1 MPKRVEVELD
11 IFSGM
16 PNPTWNLTDAQAAA
30 FVQRLEATPKGPAVT
45 LSGRLG
51 YRGFVVQVMIDGQT
65 QVVRV
70 QNGFVQ
76 TSIGTTDAFARDV
89 GRALE
94 RWLLDTGKPHLKN
107 ELFEIARREL
117 P

>member
-16 PNPTWNLTDAQAAA
+16 PNPTWNLTDAQAET
-30 FVQRLEATPKGPAVT
+30 FVQRLQSMPKAPAVT

-51 YRGFVVQVMIDGQT
+51 YRGFVVQVIRDGET
-65 QVVRV
+65 QVVHV

-76 TSIGTTDAFARDV
+76 TSAGATDAYARDA
-89 GRALE
+89 GRELE
-94 RWLLDTGKPHLKN
+94 RWLLDTGRPHLKS
-107 ELFEIARREL
+107 EHFEIVRREL

>member
-16 PNPTWNLTDAQAAA
+16 PNPTWNLTDAQAATL
-30 FVQRLEATPKGPAVT
+30 VQRLQSMPKAPAVT

-51 YRGFVVQVMIDGQT
+51 YRGFVVQVIADGET
-65 QVVRV
+65 QMVQV
-70 QNGFVQ
+70 QNGFAQISTGATATHVR
-76 TSIGTTDAFARDV
+76 DA
-89 GRALE
+89 GRELE
-94 RWLLDTGKPHLKN
+94 RWLLDTGRPHLKP
-107 ELFEIARREL
+107 EHFEIVRREL

>member
-16 PNPTWNLTDAQAAA
+16 PNPTWILTDAEAAS
-30 FVQRLEATPKGPAVT
+30 FVQRLQTMPKGPAVT

-51 YRGFVVQVMIDGQT
+51 YRGFVVQVMVDGQT

-76 TSIGTTDAFARDV
+76 TSIGTTDAFARDA
-89 GRALE
+89 GRTLE
-94 RWLLDTGKPHLKN
+94 RWLLDTGKPHLQS
-107 ELFEIARREL
+107 ELFETARREL